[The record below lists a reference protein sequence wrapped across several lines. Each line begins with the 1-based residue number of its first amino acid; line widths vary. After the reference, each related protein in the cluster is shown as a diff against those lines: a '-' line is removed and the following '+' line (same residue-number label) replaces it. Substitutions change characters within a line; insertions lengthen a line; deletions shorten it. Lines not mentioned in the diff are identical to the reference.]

1 MCGGRGHPPTAPS
14 GRAVFLRGVEM
25 GGRGRRVDGDPRGL
39 VAGRAQDRHG
49 RRRVRVV
56 RGHEGVLTEEDGE
69 VCARGGCGGVGC
81 GDAAAAEG
89 DGDAG
94 GCLGLEGGNG
104 AGGIAVA
111 GVKVSCGGSP
121 RTVSRQLS
129 GRCAV
134 VRMVATAV
142 SSAACRCT
150 ASASQA
156 DPCTLPDDF
165 AGWPRGVGKAAGST
179 SRVHV
184 HRAPEEDLCP
194 GGGGCA

>member
-1 MCGGRGHPPTAPS
+1 
-14 GRAVFLRGVEM
+14 M

-39 VAGRAQDRHG
+39 VAGRAQDQHG
-49 RRRVRVV
+49 AGRVRVG
-56 RGHEGVLTEEDGE
+56 RGHESVLTGEDGE

-81 GDAAAAEG
+81 GDAAGAEG

-94 GCLGLEGGNG
+94 GCRGLEGGNG
-104 AGGIAVA
+104 AGGIAVP
-111 GVKVSCGGSP
+111 GVRVSCGRSS

-134 VRMVATAV
+134 VRMVATAG

-156 DPCTLPDDF
+156 GPSSRRRQRHGWTWPLAVMTPPLVTSEPSAPPAGDGPRVRGRPGLP
-165 AGWPRGVGKAAGST
+165 WRPRGWRRGAGGAS
-179 SRVHV
+179 
-184 HRAPEEDLCP
+184 

>member
-14 GRAVFLRGVEM
+14 GRAVFLRGVET

-81 GDAAAAEG
+81 GDAAGAEG

-94 GCLGLEGGNG
+94 GCRGLEGGNG
-104 AGGIAVA
+104 TGGIAVA
-111 GVKVSCGGSP
+111 GVKVSCGRSS
-121 RTVSRQLS
+121 RTVSRQIS
-129 GRCAV
+129 GRCAF
-134 VRMVATAV
+134 VRMVATAG
-142 SSAACRCT
+142 SSAACRLV
-150 ASASQA
+150 
-156 DPCTLPDDF
+156 LPAAQGQLERRAAPPVHPGPEAAEARALHF
-165 AGWPRGVGKAAGST
+165 AGFGASGGRARPR
-179 SRVHV
+179 
-184 HRAPEEDLCP
+184 P
-194 GGGGCA
+194 